1 MSNQSPNKNKLNLF
15 YDFNPNYFMNNL
27 IYKCIIICI
36 FINAKLWAQIP
47 KTEFRG
53 FGHIEY
59 ALDFVNPQKPDSYFI
74 LGEHDLF
81 VQSKITKRFSYL
93 GEFVIRYNA
102 GSATKFL
109 PSIERTLVK
118 YSYLNNHSVIFGK
131 IHTPVNYW
139 NDSYHHGR
147 VFYPVISRPIAFSH
161 FVPLH
166 TIGMQA
172 QGQNIGKWNFGY
184 DLVIGNGIS
193 STDIFDSNSSPGIAA
208 AIHIKPIDGMRI
220 GVSHYFNRMDENGY
234 GSHSGHVMPTG
245 TAYRGPLDFYLNSLS
260 IAYFG
265 KNFEILSESSRN
277 LTRTDS
283 LGFANNF
290 STFLYL
296 GYKIKEKHV
305 PMVMVD
311 YITISKNDLH
321 STPMEMLKLGLG
333 YRYEFNH
340 LLNVKGMLEYY
351 FQHQHPNGVGS
362 QKNYFAI
369 EMQLAYGF

>member
-1 MSNQSPNKNKLNLF
+1 MYFKIFNCLIFSFLF
-15 YDFNPNYFMNNL
+15 SVKVF
-27 IYKCIIICI
+27 
-36 FINAKLWAQIP
+36 AQIP
-47 KTEFRG
+47 NTEFRG

-59 ALDFVNPQKPDSYFI
+59 SLDFVNPQKPDSYFV

-93 GEFVIRYNA
+93 GEFIIRYNA
-102 GSATKFL
+102 GAATRFL

-118 YSYLNNHSVIFGK
+118 YSYLNNHSLIFGK
-131 IHTPVNYW
+131 IHTPLNYW
-139 NDSYHHGR
+139 NDTYHHGR
-147 VFYPVISRPIAFSH
+147 VFYPIISRPLMFSC
-161 FVPLH
+161 FIPIH
-166 TIGMQA
+166 TIGVQA

-184 DLVIGNGIS
+184 DVVIGNGIAS
-193 STDIFDSNSSPGIAA
+193 SDIFDSNSSPSFST

-220 GVSHYFNRMDENGY
+220 GLSYYFNKMDQNGY
-234 GSHSGHVMPTG
+234 GAHSGHSMPSA
-245 TAYRGPLDFYLNSLS
+245 TAYKGPLDFHLNSLS

-265 KNFEILSESSRN
+265 DKFQLLSETSRN
-277 LTRTDS
+277 FTKTDS
-283 LGFANNF
+283 LGLSSNL
-290 STFLYL
+290 STFFYL
-296 GYKIKEKHV
+296 GYVIKEKHI
-305 PMVMVD
+305 PMITVD

-351 FQHQHPNGVGS
+351 FQHQHPNGIGP
-362 QKNYFAI
+362 KTNYFAI

>member
-1 MSNQSPNKNKLNLF
+1 MRINFIS
-15 YDFNPNYFMNNL
+15 YL
-27 IYKCIIICI
+27 IISLISIS
-36 FINAKLWAQIP
+36 AVWAQIP

-59 ALDFVNPQKPDSYFI
+59 SLDFVNPNKPDSYFI

-93 GEFVIRYNA
+93 GEFIVKYNGA
-102 GSATKFL
+102 SATKFL

-118 YSYLNNHSVIFGK
+118 YAYLNNHSVIFGK
-131 IHTPVNYW
+131 IHTPLNYW

-147 VFYPVISRPIAFSH
+147 VFYPVISRPSMFSA
-161 FVPLH
+161 FVPIH
-166 TIGMQA
+166 TIGVQA

-184 DLVIGNGIS
+184 DVVIGNGIAS
-193 STDIFDSNSSPGIAA
+193 SDIFDSNSSPGFAA
-208 AIHIKPIDGMRI
+208 AIHIKPVEGMRI
-220 GVSHYFNRMDENGY
+220 GVSHYYNHMDENGY
-234 GSHSGHVMPTG
+234 GTHSGHTMPSG
-245 TAYRGPLDFYLNSLS
+245 TTYKGPLDFYLNSLS
-260 IAYFG
+260 FAYFG
-265 KNFEILSESSRN
+265 KKFEILSENTRN

-296 GYKIKEKHV
+296 GYVIKEKHV
-305 PMVMVD
+305 PMIMVD
-311 YITISKNDLH
+311 YINISSKDLH
-321 STPMEMLKLGLG
+321 STPMEMVKFGLG
-333 YRYEFNH
+333 YRYEFSH

-351 FQHQHPNGVGS
+351 MQHQHPSGS
-362 QKNYFAI
+362 TTQRNYFAI

>member
-1 MSNQSPNKNKLNLF
+1 MNLKI
-15 YDFNPNYFMNNL
+15 FNCF
-27 IYKCIIICI
+27 IFCILCS
-36 FINAKLWAQIP
+36 AKLWAQLP
-47 KTEFRG
+47 KTEFKG

-59 ALDFVNPQKPDSYFI
+59 SLDFVNPNKPDSYFI

-93 GEFVIRYNA
+93 GEFVIRYNGA
-102 GSATKFL
+102 SATKFL

-118 YSYLNNHSVIFGK
+118 YAYLNNHSVIFGK
-131 IHTPVNYW
+131 IHTPINYW

-184 DLVIGNGIS
+184 DVVVGNGIA
-193 STDIFDSNSSPGIAA
+193 STDIFDSNSSPGFAA

-296 GYKIKEKHV
+296 GYVIKEKHV
-305 PMVMVD
+305 PMIMVD
-311 YITISKNDLH
+311 YINISNNDLH
-321 STPMEMLKLGLG
+321 SSPMELLKLGLG
-333 YRYEFNH
+333 YRYEFSH

-351 FQHQHPNGVGS
+351 FEHSHSHHGPGP